1 MKRHLFALSGL
12 AGLAVLTP
20 SGAARAADPCDV
32 SVNNACIDSET
43 FWPHAGAT
51 RFVSIG
57 GTEPLPDGQVSFGLI
72 SSYQSRPVSLL
83 TPSPGPTGTR
93 GYAVD
98 NQLTEHFLFAL
109 GITEKLHASFVL
121 PATVLQ
127 DGDGLRALTGGSN
140 LRRQG
145 LRDLRFGV
153 GYAFVARHVTD
164 ENGVRRNVD
173 DATLIARQKLS
184 YGLMGRFDVSAPT
197 GDRDAF
203 ATSGTAVFVPTVAGD
218 VRFGRL
224 LIGAEIGMRLRETRE
239 ALGTRQGP
247 QLTQALGVT
256 YDILGNELIA
266 PFVEMRTLVGTTRNR
281 KSVVRGNGAVESSR
295 VSGGNAPAE
304 WAVGVRTAPF
314 FGGDFAADLSG
325 GGGIA
330 LTGDDFGAPRFRF
343 TLGLR
348 YAPHNRDSDGDGVP
362 DKLDRCPREKGVVP
376 PGSDAPMD
384 GCVHAAPSAIDF
396 DAMPAAPDAPRPLEP
411 TPASQP
417 MPHAPP
423 AIR

>member
-1 MKRHLFALSGL
+1 MMRRSFAPC
-12 AGLAVLTP
+12 LAVLLLP
-20 SGAARAADPCDV
+20 ALSQAADPCDV
-32 SVNNACIDSET
+32 SVNNACIDSDT
-43 FWPHAGAT
+43 FWPHAGST

-57 GTEPLPDGQVSFGLI
+57 GTEPLAEGQVSFGLI
-72 SSYQSRPVSLL
+72 SSYQSRPVTLL

-93 GYAVD
+93 GVAVD

-127 DGDGLRALTGGSN
+127 NGEGLRALTGGAA
-140 LRRQG
+140 LRSQG

-153 GYAFVARHVTD
+153 GYAFVTRP
-164 ENGVRRNVD
+164 RVD
-173 DATLIARQKLS
+173 DATLVAAQKLS

-203 ATSGTAVFVPTVAGD
+203 ATSGTAVFVPTLAGD
-218 VRFGRL
+218 LRFGRL
-224 LIGAEIGMRLRETRE
+224 LVGAEIGVRLRETRE

-266 PFVEMRTLVGTTRNR
+266 PFIEMRTLIGTTRNR
-281 KSVVRGNGAVESSR
+281 KSVVRANGSVDSTN
-295 VSGGNAPAE
+295 VGGGNAPAE
-304 WAVGVRTAPF
+304 WAAGVRTSPF

-325 GGGIA
+325 GGGIP
-330 LTGDDFGAPRFRF
+330 LTGDDFGTPRFRF

-348 YAPHNRDSDGDGVP
+348 YAPHNRDSDGDGVL
-362 DKLDRCPREKGVVP
+362 DKLDLCPREKEVVP
-376 PGSDAPMD
+376 PGSDAPHD
-384 GCVHAAPSAIDF
+384 GCVHAAPSAVDF
-396 DAMPAAPDAPRPLEP
+396 DIDRNTQPPAPSPAPVRPLEP
-411 TPASQP
+411 TPASEP

-423 AIR
+423 GMSPR